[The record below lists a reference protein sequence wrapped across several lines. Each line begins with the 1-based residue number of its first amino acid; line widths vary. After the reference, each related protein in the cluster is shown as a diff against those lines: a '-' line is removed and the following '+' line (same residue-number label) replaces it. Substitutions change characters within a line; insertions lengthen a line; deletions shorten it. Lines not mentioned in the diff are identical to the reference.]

1 MVRVWVEAC
10 CVDCDEETARER
22 EVDCRVVD
30 GDEDDGMPDA
40 LDVEECCE
48 EVSNKEAEDSL
59 ECIESGAVVMST
71 NVDVVGLL

>member
-1 MVRVWVEAC
+1 MWLGAC
-10 CVDCDEETARER
+10 CVDCDEERARER
-22 EVDCRVVD
+22 EVDCKVVE
-30 GDEDDGMPDA
+30 GDVDDGIPDA

>member
-1 MVRVWVEAC
+1 MWLGDCV
-10 CVDCDEETARER
+10 VDCDEERARER
-22 EVDCRVVD
+22 EVDCKVVE
-30 GDEDDGMPDA
+30 GDVDDGIPDA
-40 LDVEECCE
+40 LDVVECCE